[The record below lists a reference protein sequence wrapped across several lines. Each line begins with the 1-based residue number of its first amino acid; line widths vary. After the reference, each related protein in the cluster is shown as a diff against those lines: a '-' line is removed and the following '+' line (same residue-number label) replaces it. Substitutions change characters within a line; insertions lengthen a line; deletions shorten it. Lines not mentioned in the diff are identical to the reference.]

1 MGKFLVAGV
10 TQIETIVRVDRIPVS
25 FSPLT
30 SANDSIFTA
39 VGGDAYNES
48 LALKWLGDDV
58 TFMSIV
64 GRNQDL
70 SIINPP
76 DRKITLSTEYI
87 IPQMKETPT
96 EVVLYDKM
104 RKQQKFED
112 IKDLRENAYDM
123 SMVTPIAEA
132 CDMMVLANAN
142 FCRPFA
148 KKAAELGK
156 PIAVNIRSYNPE
168 KEKYNTDFL
177 EPAKVLYFSDDT
189 LTEDP
194 YAFIDRI
201 ASTYGTEVIILG
213 QGSEGLILFDK
224 SQNLRVHY
232 KTVKTNEVVNTIGA
246 GNALF
251 ACFLHYYM
259 ENGDSVNAIKNAL
272 LFASYKIGYMGTS
285 NGFMTTDQ
293 LDQWR
298 NLIWGI
304 KKSEFDVQS
313 ENI

>member
-1 MGKFLVAGV
+1 MSKFLVAGV
-10 TQIETIVRVDRIPVS
+10 TQIETIVRVDKVPVS
-25 FSPLT
+25 YVPLT
-30 SANDSIFTA
+30 SENDSIFTA

-70 SIINPP
+70 GIINPP
-76 DRKITLSTEYI
+76 DRKVTLSTEYI
-87 IPQMKETPT
+87 IPQMNETPT
-96 EVVLYDKM
+96 EVVFYDKN
-104 RKQQKFED
+104 RRQQIFED
-112 IKDLRENAYDM
+112 IKDLRENTYDM
-123 SMVTPIAEA
+123 SMVTPLVNS

-148 KKAAELGK
+148 IAASEHGK
-156 PIAVNIRSYNPE
+156 PIAVNIRNYNPE

-177 EPAKVLYFSDDT
+177 KPAKVLYFSDDT

-194 YAFIDRI
+194 YAFIDRM

-213 QGSEGLILFDK
+213 QGSEGLIIYDK
-224 SQNLRVHY
+224 TKDIRAHY

-259 ENGDSVNAIKNAL
+259 ETGDSVNAIKNAL
-272 LFASYKIGYMGTS
+272 LFASYKIGFMGTS
-285 NGFMTTDQ
+285 NGFMTTEQ
-293 LDQWR
+293 VEQWR

-304 KKSEFDVQS
+304 AKTPFE
-313 ENI
+313 EHGN

>member
-1 MGKFLVAGV
+1 MSKFLVAGV
-10 TQIETIVRVDRIPVS
+10 TQIETIVRVDKIPVS
-25 FSPLT
+25 YAPL
-30 SANDSIFTA
+30 SNVQNSIYTA
-39 VGGDAYNES
+39 MGGDAYNES

-70 SIINPP
+70 GLINPP
-76 DRKITLSTEYI
+76 DRRITLSTDYI
-87 IPQMKETPT
+87 IPQMQETPT
-96 EVVLYDKM
+96 EVVLYDKE
-104 RKQQKFED
+104 RKQQIFED
-112 IKDLRENAYDM
+112 IKDLRENVYDM
-123 SMVTPIAEA
+123 NVVTPIAGA

-148 KKAAELGK
+148 KTAAELGK

-189 LTEDP
+189 LSEDP
-194 YAFIDRI
+194 YDFIDRM
-201 ASTYGTEVIILG
+201 ASTYGTEIIILG

-224 SQNLRVHY
+224 TKDIKAHY

-251 ACFLHYYM
+251 ACFLHFYM
-259 ENGDSVNAIKNAL
+259 ETGDSVNAIKNAL
-272 LFASYKIGYMGTS
+272 LFASYKIGFMGTS
-285 NGFMTTDQ
+285 NGFMTVDQ
-293 LDQWR
+293 LEQWR

-304 KKSEFDVQS
+304 KKTPFEEQGV
-313 ENI
+313 

>member
-1 MGKFLVAGV
+1 MSKFLVAGV
-10 TQIETIVRVDRIPVS
+10 TQIETIVRVDRIPVNYA
-25 FSPLT
+25 PIT
-30 SANDSIFTA
+30 SVVDSIFTA
-39 VGGDAYNES
+39 MGGDAYNES
-48 LALKWLGDDV
+48 LALKWLGDEV
-58 TFMSIV
+58 CFMSIV

-70 SIINPP
+70 SMINPP

-87 IPQMKETPT
+87 IPQMDETPT
-96 EVVLYDKM
+96 EVVLYDRE
-104 RKQQKFED
+104 RKQQIFED
-112 IKDLRENAYDM
+112 LKDLRNNVYDM
-123 SMVTPIAEA
+123 SMVAPIAES
-132 CDMMVLANAN
+132 CDMLVLANAN

-148 KKAAELGK
+148 KIAAERKK
-156 PIAVNIRSYNPE
+156 PIAVNIRSYDIE

-194 YAFIDRI
+194 YEFIERI
-201 ASTYGTEVIILG
+201 SGTYGTEIIILG
-213 QGSEGLILFDK
+213 QGSEGLILYDRT
-224 SQNLRVHY
+224 QDLRVHY

-259 ENGDSVNAIKNAL
+259 ETKDSVNAIKNAL

-285 NGFMTTDQ
+285 NGFMTTEQ

-304 KKSEFDVQS
+304 KTNAFDAHKFF
-313 ENI
+313 

>member
-1 MGKFLVAGV
+1 MSKFLVAGV
-10 TQIETIVRVDRIPVS
+10 TQIETIVRVDKIPVS
-25 FSPLT
+25 YAPL
-30 SANDSIFTA
+30 SNVQNSIYTA
-39 VGGDAYNES
+39 MGGDAYNES

-70 SIINPP
+70 GLINPP
-76 DRKITLSTEYI
+76 DRRITLSTDYI
-87 IPQMKETPT
+87 IPQMQETPT
-96 EVVLYDKM
+96 EVVLYDKE
-104 RKQQKFED
+104 RKQQIFED
-112 IKDLRENAYDM
+112 IKDLRENVYDM
-123 SMVTPIAEA
+123 NVVTPIAGA

-148 KKAAELGK
+148 KTAAELGK

-189 LTEDP
+189 LSEDP
-194 YAFIDRI
+194 YDFIDRM
-201 ASTYGTEVIILG
+201 ASTYGTEIIILG

-224 SQNLRVHY
+224 TKDIKAHY

-251 ACFLHYYM
+251 ACFLHFYM
-259 ENGDSVNAIKNAL
+259 ETGDSVNAIETQIWVTLIANL
-272 LFASYKIGYMGTS
+272 L
-285 NGFMTTDQ
+285 MTVVQKQ
-293 LDQWR
+293 LR
-298 NLIWGI
+298 
-304 KKSEFDVQS
+304 KSCLHVM
-313 ENI
+313 

>member
-1 MGKFLVAGV
+1 MSKFLVAGV
-10 TQIETIVRVDRIPVS
+10 TQIETIIRVEKIPVS
-25 FSPLT
+25 YAPIT
-30 SANDSIFTA
+30 SVGDSIFTA
-39 VGGDAYNES
+39 MGGDAYNES

-58 TFMSIV
+58 CFMSIV

-70 SIINPP
+70 ALINPP

-87 IPQMKETPT
+87 IPQMNATPT
-96 EVVLYDKM
+96 EVVFYDNS
-104 RKQQKFED
+104 RKQQIFED
-112 IKDLRENAYDM
+112 IKDLRDNVYDM
-123 SMVTPIAEA
+123 SMVAPIAES

-148 KKAAELGK
+148 KAAAEYK
-156 PIAVNIRSYNPE
+156 KSIAVNIRNYKQE

-177 EPAKVLYFSDDT
+177 ENAKILYFSDDT
-189 LTEDP
+189 LSEDP
-194 YAFIDRI
+194 YDFIQRI
-201 ASTYGTEVIILG
+201 ADTYGTDIIILG
-213 QGSEGLILFDK
+213 QGSEGLILFDRA
-224 SQNLRVHY
+224 QDLRVHY

-259 ENGDSVNAIKNAL
+259 ETKDSVNAIKNAL

-285 NGFMTTDQ
+285 NGFMTPEQ
-293 LDQWR
+293 LEQWR

-304 KKSEFDVQS
+304 KKDVFSE
-313 ENI
+313 

>member
-1 MGKFLVAGV
+1 MSKFLVAGV
-10 TQIETIVRVDRIPVS
+10 TQIETIVRVDHIPVDYA
-25 FSPLT
+25 PLT
-30 SANDSIFTA
+30 SVQDSIFTA
-39 VGGDAYNES
+39 MGGDAYNES
-48 LALKWLGDDV
+48 LALKWLGDEV
-58 TFMSIV
+58 CFMSIV

-70 SIINPP
+70 SLINPP

-104 RKQQKFED
+104 RKQQIFED
-112 IKDLRENAYDM
+112 LKDLRDNVYDM
-123 SMVTPIAEA
+123 SMVAPIAES
-132 CDMMVLANAN
+132 CDMLVLANAN

-148 KKAAELGK
+148 RVAAEHKK
-156 PIAVNIRSYNPE
+156 PMAVNIRSYAPE

-177 EPAKVLYFSDDT
+177 SHAKVLYFSDDT

-194 YAFIDRI
+194 YEFIDRI
-201 ASTYGTEVIILG
+201 SGTYGTEIIILG
-213 QGSEGLILFDK
+213 QGSEGLILFDRT
-224 SQNLRVHY
+224 QDLRVHY

-259 ENGDSVNAIKNAL
+259 ETGDSVNAIKNAL

-293 LDQWR
+293 LEQWR

-304 KKSEFDVQS
+304 KKSVFEEHQQ
-313 ENI
+313 N

>member
-25 FSPLT
+25 YSPLT
-30 SANDSIFTA
+30 SVTDSIFTA

-87 IPQMKETPT
+87 IPQMRETPT

-104 RKQQKFED
+104 RKQQIFED
-112 IKDLRENAYDM
+112 IKDLRENVYDM

-148 KKAAELGK
+148 KIAAQLKK

-189 LTEDP
+189 LAEDP
-194 YAFIDRI
+194 YEFIDRMS
-201 ASTYGTEVIILG
+201 STYGTEVIILG

-224 SQNLRVHY
+224 TKNLRVHY

-259 ENGDSVNAIKNAL
+259 ETGDSVNAIKNAL

-313 ENI
+313 ENM

>member
-1 MGKFLVAGV
+1 MSKFLVAGV

-25 FSPLT
+25 YAPIT
-30 SANDSIFTA
+30 SVNNSIFTA
-39 VGGDAYNES
+39 MGGDAYNES
-48 LALKWLGDDV
+48 LALKWLGDEV
-58 TFMSIV
+58 CFMSIV

-70 SIINPP
+70 SMINPP

-87 IPQMKETPT
+87 VPQMNETPT
-96 EVVLYDKM
+96 EVVLYDKD
-104 RKQQKFED
+104 RRQQIFED
-112 IKDLRENAYDM
+112 LKDLRDNVYDM
-123 SMVTPIAEA
+123 SMVAPIAES

-148 KKAAELGK
+148 KAAGERRK
-156 PIAVNIRSYNPE
+156 PIAVNIRSYDPE

-177 EPAKVLYFSDDT
+177 EPAKILYFSDDT
-189 LTEDP
+189 LAEDP
-194 YAFIDRI
+194 YAFIERI
-201 ASTYGTEVIILG
+201 SSTYGTEIIILG
-213 QGSEGLILFDK
+213 QGSEGLILYDRT
-224 SQNLRVHY
+224 QNLRVHY

-293 LDQWR
+293 LEQWR

-304 KKSEFDVQS
+304 RKNAFEEASK
-313 ENI
+313 

>member
-1 MGKFLVAGV
+1 MSKFLVAGV
-10 TQIETIVRVDRIPVS
+10 TQIETIVRVDKIPVS
-25 FSPLT
+25 YSPLT
-30 SANDSIFTA
+30 SVADSIYTA
-39 VGGDAYNES
+39 MGGDAYNES
-48 LALKWLGDDV
+48 LALEWLGDDV

-70 SIINPP
+70 GIINPP

-96 EVVLYDKM
+96 EVVLYDKN
-104 RKQQKFED
+104 RKQQIFED
-112 IKDLRENAYDM
+112 IKDLRENVYDM
-123 SMVTPIAEA
+123 SMVAPIAES

-148 KKAAELGK
+148 KEAAARNK
-156 PIAVNIRSYNPE
+156 PIAVNIRSYKPE

-177 EPAKVLYFSDDT
+177 EPAQVLYFSDDT
-189 LTEDP
+189 LSEDP
-194 YAFIDRI
+194 YEFIDRM
-201 ASTYGTEVIILG
+201 SGTYGTEIIILG

-224 SQNLRVHY
+224 SKNLRVHY

-293 LDQWR
+293 LEQWR

-304 KKSEFDVQS
+304 KKT
-313 ENI
+313 NLM